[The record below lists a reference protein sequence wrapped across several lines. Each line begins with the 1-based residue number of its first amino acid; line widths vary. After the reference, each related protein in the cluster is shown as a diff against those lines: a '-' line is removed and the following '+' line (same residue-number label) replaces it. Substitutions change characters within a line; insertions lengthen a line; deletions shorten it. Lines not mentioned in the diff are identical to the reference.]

1 MKVIVR
7 LPATLSGVTA
17 RRKIARQLR
26 GHLETPR
33 ADRASVPPQNTKC
46 FGDPAWPAIE
56 ARPQRPTVQASLVG
70 WREQVRVVAPLRATG
85 AATDQRETG
94 IMELDFAKT
103 DGLIPAIVQDAAQ
116 GDVLMVGFMNQE
128 AFDHTIR

>member
-26 GHLETPR
+26 GNLETPR
-33 ADRASVPPQNTKC
+33 AERAPVPPQNTKC

-56 ARPQRPTVQASLVG
+56 AATAATSGPGSPQALLVG
-70 WREQVRVVAPLRATG
+70 WRAGVPHELRSWGGRAEAMAGAPLKRNEG
-85 AATDQRETG
+85 AR
-94 IMELDFAKT
+94 
-103 DGLIPAIVQDAAQ
+103 GLPRCDEP
-116 GDVLMVGFMNQE
+116 DW
-128 AFDHTIR
+128 